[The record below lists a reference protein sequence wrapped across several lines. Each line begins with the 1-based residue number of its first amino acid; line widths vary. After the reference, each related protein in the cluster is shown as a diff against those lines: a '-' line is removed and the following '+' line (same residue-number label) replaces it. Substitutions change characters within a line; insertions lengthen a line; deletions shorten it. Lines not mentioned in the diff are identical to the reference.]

1 MAVLGTE
8 NQKIFAR
15 KSKSYMRVA
24 QITTS
29 LQGGAGIAAVR
40 LSQALVHVGVDSEI
54 VSQRKTGRQTSL
66 SSKATTVL
74 QRFLVQSS
82 SNLVTTFSH
91 TALTNKVL
99 ENFDLLH
106 FHSTYNLVKIGEILK
121 YAGERPVFITL
132 HDQRPIT
139 GGCHYS
145 GECVQFSNDCSHCP
159 QVKKLFWSQVVRE
172 KKLVNDLLESSQVHI
187 VSPSTW
193 LAEMTSQ
200 MIPSAKPVH
209 IVRNPIPATTIAE
222 EINLVKELRLEEK
235 KFVIGFVSANLS
247 NPLKGIED
255 LFNALNKL
263 PLDIQKKIHLLL
275 VGKSSVNF
283 RNENISTSSF
293 VMNNDISIE
302 NPYAFMNLLLVPSR
316 QDNSPNVIGEA
327 FMSGTRVIGST
338 AGGIPELLKEF
349 ECAAVDTTNPNL
361 FASAI
366 LGEMSHRYSR
376 KELSNKAQ
384 KIFGYSKIG
393 NQVRSLYQEALRSA

>member
-8 NQKIFAR
+8 NQEIFAR
-15 KSKSYMRVA
+15 ESKGYMRVA

-54 VSQRKTGRQTSL
+54 VSQRKTGRRTSL

-74 QRFLVQSS
+74 QRSLVQSS

-91 TALTNKVL
+91 TALTNRVL

-106 FHSTYNLVKIGEILK
+106 FHSTYNLVKIGEILR

-132 HDQRPIT
+132 HDQRSIT

-159 QVKKLFWSQVVRE
+159 QVKKPFWSQVVRE
-172 KKLVNDLLESSQVHI
+172 KKLVNDLLQSPQVHI

-247 NPLKGIED
+247 NPLKGLED
-255 LFNALNKL
+255 LFNALDKL
-263 PLDIQKKIHLLL
+263 PLAIQKKIHLLL

-283 RNENISTSSF
+283 RNENISKSSF

-338 AGGIPELLKEF
+338 VGGIPELLKEF

-376 KELSNKAQ
+376 TELSNKAQ

-393 NQVRSLYQEALRSA
+393 NQVRSLYQDVLRSA

>member
-1 MAVLGTE
+1 
-8 NQKIFAR
+8 
-15 KSKSYMRVA
+15 MRVA

-29 LQGGAGIAAVR
+29 LKGGAGIAAVR

-54 VSQRKTGRQTSL
+54 VSQRTAGGRTSL
-66 SSKATTVL
+66 SSKATTIL

-91 TALTNKVL
+91 TALTSEAV
-99 ENFDLLH
+99 ENFDILH
-106 FHSTYNLVKIGEILK
+106 FHSTYNLVKIGEILQH
-121 YAGERPVFITL
+121 AGDRPVFITL
-132 HDQRPIT
+132 HDQRSIT

-145 GECVQFSNDCSHCP
+145 GECVQFSEDCSHCP
-159 QVKKLFWSQVVRE
+159 QVKKLFWSQVARE
-172 KKLVNDLLESSQVHI
+172 KKLVNDLLQSSQVHI

-193 LAEMTSQ
+193 LAEITSQ
-200 MIPSAKPVH
+200 IIPPAKPVH
-209 IVRNPIPATTIAE
+209 IVRNPIPATTIAD

-235 KFVIGFVSANLS
+235 KFVIGFVSANLT

-263 PLDIQKKIHLLL
+263 PLDIQRKIHLLL

-293 VMNNDISIE
+293 VMNNDILIE

-327 FMSGTRVIGST
+327 FMSGTRVIGSSV
-338 AGGIPELLKEF
+338 GGIPELLNELD
-349 ECAAVDTTNPNL
+349 CAAVDTTSPNL
-361 FASAI
+361 FAKAI
-366 LGEMSHRYSR
+366 LREMQHKYSR
-376 KELSNKAQ
+376 AELSQNAQ
-384 KIFGYSKIG
+384 KIFGFSRIG
-393 NQVRSLYQEALRSA
+393 DQVKSLYQEALRNA